1 MTEII
6 TDPSWIDLITPP
18 HGTVTGQFV
27 AVSYDSADPDQS
39 PDVQPFTGRAILT
52 PTTPMGRVDGAL
64 AHIRPVPVR
73 IFGGQIVDD
82 EDVPGVRILA
92 TDAEIGVED
101 WAWTARIEL
110 DDGPKLKPI
119 TFKLPTDET
128 VSLSSGVVPIE
139 AVPYQ
144 IVQGEPGESAYE
156 IARRHGYTGTEA
168 EWLASTKGERGIR
181 GERGPEGPYG
191 GTEVTDPQVASWIED
206 PTTTTRKALAH
217 ADLLGDRGEQL
228 VTALD
233 QRRDAVVVVLGDSTG
248 TPAHGEWPRRLG
260 LALAEKYA
268 RTAISYQLYSSAT
281 SAYGTPEALA
291 SGEAAGTT
299 VFADSFT
306 RTAPELVGSAPDTGG
321 VWTGTAGQYRPD
333 GTAALYVGSGNALAI
348 YGTRVSTGRSVTTAD
363 LEITYDGDAHID
375 SRVSLVAER
384 VSSTV
389 FLWATFTPGRDLVE
403 FKVSKGG
410 ATTTVYTASNAD
422 AGISVSPTPQPLTM
436 SIEHVGNTVTFTCGN
451 ASYAHTLSQADSDL
465 FAQGT
470 HLGIWGVN
478 LPHRVMNIEAALT
491 TPIPAQNTVT
501 VYNGSVGSTLAW
513 YPASRVLDMVPVR
526 PDVVLFNYGHNHQ
539 TQTPTEFEAVL
550 DATVAAIRAVYPGVP
565 FIVGGQNPQYPPTAN
580 PAAHQEREA
589 HKREYARLRGFG
601 YAPVL
606 EAFMAEQHP
615 RTLVKGDGVH
625 PTNEGAEVWTAAV
638 DRHLGALSLAP

>member
-1 MTEII
+1 MSIPVPDAVQYHEVTWNLGHAKNGTTSLAGARGRVKFEATATAVAYSEATVLPAPVETPVIDGVMT
-6 TDPSWIDLITPP
+6 PVDLLESMPGIWNWKITPSVGVQWAP
-18 HGTVTGQFV
+18 FHIDVEGPVNL
-27 AVSYDSADPDQS
+27 ASAATMP
-39 PDVQPFTGRAILT
+39 
-52 PTTPMGRVDGAL
+52 GAG
-64 AHIRPVPVR
+64 PVR
-73 IFGGQIVDD
+73 VVKGDRGAQ
-82 EDVPGVRILA
+82 GASL
-92 TDAEIGVED
+92 
-101 WAWTARIEL
+101 
-110 DDGPKLKPI
+110 
-119 TFKLPTDET
+119 
-128 VSLSSGVVPIE
+128 VSLEQIADDTLRSVIE
-139 AVPYQ
+139 DPL
-144 IVQGEPGESAYE
+144 
-156 IARRHGYTGTEA
+156 TGTSEV
-168 EWLASTKGERGIR
+168 ETFTLP
-181 GERGPEGPYG
+181 RGPVGPYG

-375 SRVSLVAER
+375 SRVSLIAER

-451 ASYAHTLSQADSDL
+451 ASYAHTLSQEDSDL

-470 HLGIWGVN
+470 QLGIWGVN

-589 HKREYARLRGFG
+589 HKREYARRRGFG